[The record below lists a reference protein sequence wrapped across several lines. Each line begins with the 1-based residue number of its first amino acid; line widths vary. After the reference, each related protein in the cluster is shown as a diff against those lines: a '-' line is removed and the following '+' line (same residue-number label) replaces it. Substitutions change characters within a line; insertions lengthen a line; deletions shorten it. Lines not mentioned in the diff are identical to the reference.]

1 MMMIRRSCCPPSATY
16 EVLPRF
22 RLTSLM
28 TGGRW
33 LLQVFTGYGYT
44 DPDVK
49 LMAHAAWSWE
59 EPRYDFDMQ
68 VAITNPSSTQVTIH
82 YAQVRI
88 HPAVTYTSQSCSGA
102 QAVLLRIWL
111 CVTFLHTSPHG
122 RVYIWT
128 ADCFAETRGT
138 RWCSAWTCIDGLIV
152 RRDSPLASC
161 EVLRC

>member
-16 EVLPRF
+16 EVPPRF

-68 VAITNPSSTQVTIH
+68 VAITNPSSTQVRTHPAQVSIH

-102 QAVLLRIWL
+102 QAYTYMVVSHFCTRHL
-111 CVTFLHTSPHG
+111 TD
-122 RVYIWT
+122 VYI
-128 ADCFAETRGT
+128 
-138 RWCSAWTCIDGLIV
+138 SGLLTV
-152 RRDSPLASC
+152 CRDPRHP
-161 EVLRC
+161 VV

>member
-68 VAITNPSSTQVTIH
+68 VAITNPSSTQVRT
-82 YAQVRI
+82 QVRI

-128 ADCFAETRGT
+128 ADCLPRPEAPGGVAHGR
-138 RWCSAWTCIDGLIV
+138 ALMD
-152 RRDSPLASC
+152 
-161 EVLRC
+161 